1 MRYLVCLIGGALL
14 GALIAVTIANVLG
27 QRNAYPRAL
36 MNVMQ
41 HDLGRARDLVHD
53 PKCTTPEANAVAAHL
68 RLLAG
73 DVEPALL
80 APGAHDRVLS
90 QYASDLRDAV
100 AAFAAAQDCPAR
112 TQAVTKIGHACD
124 ACHRDY
130 K

>member
-53 PKCTTPEANAVAAHL
+53 QKCATPEANAVAAHL
-68 RLLAG
+68 GLIAG

-80 APGAHDRVLS
+80 APGTHDRVFS

-100 AAFAAAQDCPAR
+100 AAFAAAPDCPAR
-112 TQAVTKIGHACD
+112 TEAVTKVGHACD

>member
-1 MRYLVCLIGGALL
+1 MRYLVCLIGGAML
-14 GALIAVTIANVLG
+14 GALVAVTIANILG

-36 MNVMQ
+36 MTVMQ
-41 HDLGRARDLVHD
+41 HELGRARDLVHD
-53 PKCTTPEANAVAAHL
+53 NQCTAADADAAAAHL
-68 RLLAG
+68 KLVAG

-80 APGAHDRVLS
+80 APGGHDRVLS

-100 AAFAAAQDCPAR
+100 AAFAVAPDCPAR
-112 TQAVTKIGHACD
+112 SRALTEISHACD